1 MCHLTKDIVEGIA
14 TGFLQIQPAAV
25 SALILDIDADE
36 DHSYMVDV
44 DIALPDGDVSF
55 APS

>member
-44 DIALPDGDVSF
+44 DTALPNGGVSF